1 MIGMM
6 GMEESVCVCWGGVAV
21 VIREVLKMG
30 LGVILARSMGSG
42 V

>member
-6 GMEESVCVCWGGVAV
+6 GMEECVCGVGGQLV
-21 VIREVLKMG
+21 VREALKVD
-30 LGVILARSMGSG
+30 LDVTLARSMGSG